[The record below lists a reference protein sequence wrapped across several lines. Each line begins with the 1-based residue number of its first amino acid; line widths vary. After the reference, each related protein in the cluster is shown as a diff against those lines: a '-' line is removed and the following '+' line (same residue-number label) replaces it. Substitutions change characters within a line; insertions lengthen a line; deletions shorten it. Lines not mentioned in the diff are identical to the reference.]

1 MTFAERLERLI
12 KENKTSQTALAEYAG
27 IRRPSISEWKKEGTL
42 PRADVALK
50 IAEFLGVS
58 VEYLITGAEPAGK
71 PDAAKPDTT
80 PIIAHLEA
88 ALDDLKRL

>member
-1 MTFAERLERLI
+1 MTFFERLESLI
-12 KENKTSQTALAEYAG
+12 KEKKTSQKAVAEYVG
-27 IRRPSISEWKKEGTL
+27 LTGSSITLWKKEGTI
-42 PRADVALK
+42 PRADVALR

-58 VEYLITGAEPAGK
+58 VEYLITGAESVS
-71 PDAAKPDTT
+71 KPDTA